1 MPKSK
6 AERERLELNA
16 KMQHVLTQHH
26 VRNGHIQQVSVKPQ
40 NTDISQPSGEID
52 YSKFNKSASK
62 AKK

>member
-6 AERERLELNA
+6 TERERLELNA
-16 KMQHVLTQHH
+16 KMMHILTQHN
-26 VRNGHIQQVSVKPQ
+26 VRNGHIPQVSVKPE
-40 NTDISQPSGEID
+40 NPDVSQPAGEID